1 MSKIT
6 LILLLFFGIH
16 SEEIPFFAKYIDKTT
31 NQEVT
36 LASILTKNP
45 SNSDTILLCHGMF
58 DDKNSKLNLH
68 LLEGL
73 KNYWSVLRFDYEG
86 NGESSG
92 EWEYAAYEREV
103 RNIADLIEYSEKKF
117 NIRVVGIIGHSKAG
131 AEVLIA
137 ASRRDLIKNKDC
149 CFVSLGGRLTFGKP
163 EKRFTKEELL
173 KCEKEGSV
181 IWEGYGRKWKVT
193 QKSIDERK
201 YMNPKNDVKN
211 IEEYRRK
218 RILHVHGTLDTS
230 TPTEEASVIE
240 KEIPGVEVK
249 WIMDANHSFVGKED
263 LMVKVVVDWLL
274 GKLKK

>member
-1 MSKIT
+1 MSKII
-6 LILLLFFGIH
+6 LILLLFFEIQ

-31 NQEVT
+31 NEEVT
-36 LASILTKNP
+36 LASIFTKNP

-73 KNYWSVLRFDYEG
+73 KNTWSVLRFDYEG

-92 EWEYAAYEREV
+92 EWEYAAYEREI
-103 RNIADLIEYSEKKF
+103 RNMAELIEYSEKKF

-137 ASRRDLIKNKDC
+137 ASRKDLIKNKDC

-163 EKRFTKEELL
+163 EKRFTKEELE

-181 IWEGYGRKWKVT
+181 MWEGYGKKWKVS

-230 TPTEEASVIE
+230 TPTEEAAVIE
-240 KEIPGVEVK
+240 KEIPGAEIK

-263 LMVKVVVDWLL
+263 LMVKVVVDWLSE
-274 GKLKK
+274 KLKK

>member
-1 MSKIT
+1 M
-6 LILLLFFGIH
+6 
-16 SEEIPFFAKYIDKTT
+16 
-31 NQEVT
+31 
-36 LASILTKNP
+36 
-45 SNSDTILLCHGMF
+45 
-58 DDKNSKLNLH
+58 
-68 LLEGL
+68 
-73 KNYWSVLRFDYEG
+73 
-86 NGESSG
+86 
-92 EWEYAAYEREV
+92 
-103 RNIADLIEYSEKKF
+103 
-117 NIRVVGIIGHSKAG
+117 
-131 AEVLIA
+131 
-137 ASRRDLIKNKDC
+137 
-149 CFVSLGGRLTFGKP
+149 SLGGRLTFGKP
-163 EKRFTKEELL
+163 EKRFTKEALL